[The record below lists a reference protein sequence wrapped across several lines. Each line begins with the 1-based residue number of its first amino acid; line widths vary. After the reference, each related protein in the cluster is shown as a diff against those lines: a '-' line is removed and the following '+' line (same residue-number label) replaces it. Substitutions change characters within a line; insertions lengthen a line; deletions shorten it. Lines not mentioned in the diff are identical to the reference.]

1 MPVLTIFAGINGA
14 GKTTLYKYE
23 KKFVGVDLG
32 ERVNPDEI
40 VAEQG
45 NDWRDESS
53 VIKSGRIAIGKIKK
67 FIAEKTSFNW
77 ETTIITG
84 TTLKFLEAAKK
95 AGFLIQ
101 LNFIGVQ
108 DVNLSFERIKQRVA
122 KGGHDIPDEIVRM
135 RHKNQFRLIPE
146 ALKYVD
152 NALFLD
158 NSRSMQV
165 VATYLDKQFYVHD
178 SSVAW
183 VKELSEMHH
192 KVYHRLNPPAHSTK
206 NKEGK

>member
-1 MPVLTIFAGINGA
+1 MPILTIFAGINGA

-45 NDWRDESS
+45 KDWRDESS

-108 DVNLSFERIKQRVA
+108 DVNLSLERIKQRVA
-122 KGGHDIPDEIVRM
+122 KGGHDIPEEVVSGRF
-135 RHKNQFRLIPE
+135 KNQFKHIIE
-146 ALKYVD
+146 ALQYVD

-165 VATYLDKQFYVHD
+165 VGTYLDKEFFVHD
-178 SSVAW
+178 SSVPW
-183 VKELSEMHH
+183 VKELSERHH
-192 KVYHRLNPPAHSTK
+192 KIPLRLASTSTK
-206 NKEGK
+206 GKDGK

>member
-1 MPVLTIFAGINGA
+1 MPILTIFAGINGA

-40 VAEQG
+40 LAQHG
-45 NDWRDESS
+45 KKWSPTS
-53 VIKSGRIAIGKIKK
+53 VISSGRIAINKIKYCIENK
-67 FIAEKTSFNW
+67 VSFNW

-84 TTLKFLEAAKK
+84 TTLKFLQAAKE

-108 DVNLSFERIKQRVA
+108 DVNLSLERIKQRVA
-122 KGGHDIPDEIVRM
+122 KGGHDIPEEIVRG
-135 RHKNQFRLIPE
+135 RFKNQFKHIVD

-165 VATYLDKQFYVHD
+165 VGTYLDKEFFVHD
-178 SSVAW
+178 SSVSW
-183 VKELSEMHH
+183 VKELGELHH
-192 KVYHRLNPPAHSTK
+192 KIPLRLTSSSTK
-206 NKEGK
+206 GKDGK